1 MNKSIKVLLIAFAAV
16 AMVGCKTK
24 NVPTTPAGPTETV
37 EDSAGPATSNGGNDS
52 EMFTGREALNRNP
65 CLKPRVIKFDLDRT
79 EIASEFDGMLTCHAK
94 FIKMNPGFMAT
105 LEGHAD
111 ERGTREY
118 NLGLGER
125 RGNAVGDMLKAKDAP
140 SGQMSNVSFGEERPT
155 CSDSMDSCWA
165 DNRRVEIV
173 YSEK

>member
-1 MNKSIKVLLIAFAAV
+1 MNTSLKVLLIAVTAAAV
-16 AMVGCKTK
+16 VGCTPKVK
-24 NVPTTPAGPTETV
+24 EVPPSNAVESVAKDGPSVTTEKDWSQ
-37 EDSAGPATSNGGNDS
+37 EYI
-52 EMFTGREALNRNP
+52 GRAALENNP
-65 CLKPRVIKFDLDRT
+65 CLKPRIINFDLDRT
-79 EIASEFDGMLTCHAK
+79 EISSSFDGMLTCHAK
-94 FIKMNPGFMAT
+94 FIKMNPNFNAT

-125 RGNAVGDMLKAKDAP
+125 RGNAVSDMLKAKDAP
-140 SGQMSNVSFGEERPT
+140 GAQISVVSFGEERPT
-155 CSDSMDSCWA
+155 CTDSNESCWA